1 MAAPM
6 PAASAPAAAADEE
19 TLGFLGVGPLRRLNF
34 ARPSS
39 YEACVVTQASLWI
52 AMLFWGISLWGAIS
66 GHGTAGIVENCLES
80 FLDFASTAVVLYRL
94 TAFDS
99 LRQTPRNEIVE
110 RRTQVSGTAFPPLP
124 VASPS
129 PLTLYGIAS
138 HDADRPRR
146 DNDRSGWCVHHL
158 RHCDSL

>member
-34 ARPSS
+34 ARPSR

-124 VASPS
+124 VASLP
-129 PLTLYGIAS
+129 PLTLYAIAS
-138 HDADRPRR
+138 RDADRPRR
-146 DNDRSGWCVHHL
+146 DDDRSGWCVHHL